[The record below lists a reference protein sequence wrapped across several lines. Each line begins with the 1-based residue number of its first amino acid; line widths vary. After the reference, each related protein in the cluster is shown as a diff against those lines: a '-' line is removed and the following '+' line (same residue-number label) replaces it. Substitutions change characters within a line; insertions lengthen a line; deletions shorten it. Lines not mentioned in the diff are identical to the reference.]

1 MLNRIV
7 SPSCKLFNATT
18 RFVSFGPGLTLLV
31 VLTVITAAC
40 VTAQNKASVALEKS
54 NVGFFI
60 RDADCQFAVGEGERD
75 RPGRSVRRLAEQMV
89 QQIPF
94 TLWRFRASGAG
105 PSAGRRR
112 ERSRRPRSPSVNCI
126 VTAKP
131 GLLLVKTA
139 RDGNGQYAARVFCSD
154 AGVRPGGLSRSSRW
168 PRCMTAVQIGRA
180 SCRVRGSRSER
191 AQRAE

>member
-105 PSAGRRR
+105 PLAGRRR

-126 VTAKP
+126 CIVTAKIRCQSF
-131 GLLLVKTA
+131 LF
-139 RDGNGQYAARVFCSD
+139 RC
-154 AGVRPGGLSRSSRW
+154 RSPPW
-168 PRCMTAVQIGRA
+168 WIITVVAL
-180 SCRVRGSRSER
+180 
-191 AQRAE
+191 AEVHDCCT